1 MASLEQPS
9 LAEEAANHGPGIVAG
24 NLVVAILA
32 TIAVALRF
40 LSRYI
45 QKIGFKSDDYLI
57 LLALVGNIHCS
68 SSGGCRLT
76 STCGSLLDGG
86 FALPP

>member
-9 LAEEAANHGPGIVAG
+9 PAEAAANHGPGIVAA

-57 LLALVGNIHCS
+57 LVALVGNIYCS
-68 SSGGCRLT
+68 RSGHYALT
-76 STCGSLLDGG
+76 SNC
-86 FALPP
+86 

>member
-1 MASLEQPS
+1 MALFDRPT
-9 LAEEAANHGPGIVAG
+9 LAEKAANHGPAIVAA

-40 LSRYI
+40 LARYI

-57 LLALVGNIHCS
+57 LLALVWHVYFVFDDDAFG
-68 SSGGCRLT
+68 
-76 STCGSLLDGG
+76 
-86 FALPP
+86 

>member
-1 MASLEQPS
+1 MAPFDRPTP
-9 LAEEAANHGPGIVAG
+9 AEKAVNHGSAIVAV

-40 LSRYI
+40 LARYI

-57 LLALVGNIHCS
+57 LLALVWYG
-68 SSGGCRLT
+68 
-76 STCGSLLDGG
+76 
-86 FALPP
+86 